1 MIGNFVINI
10 YNLISIII
18 LFIMF
23 FIVIKRYLELEKF
36 NNVEG
41 FGMNNIG
48 GLVYDNPAKYI
59 ASNTRIQ
66 YENEGVLPWNRHVIN
81 SSIPYDVKVK
91 KEAVNVYYYEFDNKT
106 YNEKLKEIFK
116 SNCEELII
124 AVDGNIWNDWV
135 IPKTIKDDI
144 TIKILIT
151 KYNKIY
157 KFVYDKINN
166 SNIMNLPGEDVNQKI
181 QIVHDIMIRYK
192 THSQYDEN
200 YMFDIDVILY
210 RAGKFQGK
218 HVKIIA
224 IINGDDINI
233 LLLRI
238 IGVVSEDK
246 IVLHP
251 YKGYDNMNVNY
262 FNEHVPMVYGNI
274 ENDNNSSIEN
284 TFIMSDE
291 YMNEEVEKI
300 MYKSLLR
307 ENIPQDV
314 DIDNNNLIPKPEEI
328 VKRNRCF
335 F

>member
-1 MIGNFVINI
+1 
-10 YNLISIII
+10 
-18 LFIMF
+18 MF

-41 FGMNNIG
+41 FGMNNTG
-48 GLVYDNPAKYI
+48 GVVYDNPAKYI

-66 YENEGVLPWNRHVIN
+66 YENEGVLQWNRHVIN

-135 IPKTIKDDI
+135 IPKTINDKN
-144 TIKILIT
+144 TIKNLIT

-166 SNIMNLPGEDVNQKI
+166 SSIMDLPGEDVNQKI

-251 YKGYDNMNVNY
+251 YKAM
-262 FNEHVPMVYGNI
+262 I
-274 ENDNNSSIEN
+274 I
-284 TFIMSDE
+284 
-291 YMNEEVEKI
+291 
-300 MYKSLLR
+300 
-307 ENIPQDV
+307 
-314 DIDNNNLIPKPEEI
+314 
-328 VKRNRCF
+328 
-335 F
+335 